1 MGKDLRHIFEA
12 SDELASLFLIILIT
26 HVSIPSE
33 KKKKKERKILSYLD
47 YFDNNPLQPLW
58 IAILYI
64 INIPI
69 FLFHFRK
76 ENSFRKTWET
86 IVERDHFSNESH
98 RERNPRNNLGDLLE
112 AQPSNF
118 STSTSSSRKK
128 RMRRRRKSGSL
139 PRKNTAKN
147 NSNLLTTSFAAALSF
162 PLRG

>member
-1 MGKDLRHIFEA
+1 MGKDLRHIFGA

-33 KKKKKERKILSYLD
+33 KKKKKEGKILSYLD

-139 PRKNTAKN
+139 PRQTRLKII
-147 NSNLLTTSFAAALSF
+147 
-162 PLRG
+162 PIY